1 MQVKICNKN
10 TRGSM
15 IVEVMPDTPTSTID
29 SAVALGHAIRARRLA
44 LNLRQEDVAA
54 QSGVSIP
61 TVSAIENGKA
71 TAHIGLVL
79 QICRDLGLRLT
90 VGA

>member
-1 MQVKICNKN
+1 MSKA
-10 TRGSM
+10 SA
-15 IVEVMPDTPTSTID
+15 PTID
-29 SAVALGHAIRARRLA
+29 DPASLGRAIRERRLA
-44 LNLRQEDVAA
+44 LGLRQEDVAA

-71 TAHIGLVL
+71 TAQIGLVL

-90 VGA
+90 VSS

>member
-1 MQVKICNKN
+1 
-10 TRGSM
+10 
-15 IVEVMPDTPTSTID
+15 MPAPSPSTID
-29 SAVALGHAIRARRLA
+29 DPAALGRAIRERRVA

-71 TAHIGLVL
+71 TAQIGLVL

-90 VGA
+90 VGS

>member
-1 MQVKICNKN
+1 MLAA
-10 TRGSM
+10 SAL
-15 IVEVMPDTPTSTID
+15 TID
-29 SAVALGHAIRARRLA
+29 NPAALGHAIRERRRA

-61 TVSAIENGKA
+61 TVSAIENGKT
-71 TAHIGLVL
+71 TAQIGLVL

-90 VGA
+90 VGS

>member
-1 MQVKICNKN
+1 
-10 TRGSM
+10 
-15 IVEVMPDTPTSTID
+15 MPATSTATID
-29 SAVALGHAIRARRLA
+29 DPTTLGRAIRERRLA

-71 TAHIGLVL
+71 TAQIGLVL
-79 QICRDLGLRLT
+79 QICRDLGLRIT
-90 VGA
+90 VSS

>member
-1 MQVKICNKN
+1 
-10 TRGSM
+10 M
-15 IVEVMPDTPTSTID
+15 IVEVMPDAPNSTID
-29 SAVALGHAIRARRLA
+29 NAVALGHAIRARRLA

-79 QICRDLGLRLT
+79 QICRDLGLHLT
-90 VGA
+90 VGT